1 MEAGGFALRPFLTLP
16 TKKGNRR
23 RGLRQ
28 GKGSHVSQ
36 EVIRE
41 DAAKVPLIYDPR
53 VRSAFFQV
61 LLVVLLGLGIWW
73 IVSNTIENLNRSN
86 ISTGFG
92 FLRGRSGF
100 DIANTLIDYSSDS
113 SYARALLVGVLN
125 TLVVAVAGI
134 VTATIIGFSVGIG
147 RLSRNWLIR
156 KLATGYVEL
165 FRNIPPLLVILFWY
179 QGVLALLPSVRQSIA
194 LPFGSYLNNRG
205 FYLPSLNWEPGAW
218 LVAVAFVVAAAL
230 IWYVARR
237 ARVRQEATGQQFPV
251 FWVSVL
257 IVIALPL
264 LAFLLAGMPA
274 TVEYPQKG
282 TFNLTGGLNIK
293 PEFLS
298 LYLAL
303 SFYTASFIA
312 EIVRAGVL
320 GVPKGQTEAFSALGV
335 RPNVGLRLVIVP
347 QAMRIIIPPLTSQ
360 YLNLTKNSSL
370 AVAIGYPDLYA
381 IGGTILNQTGQAIEV
396 VVIFMVV
403 YLSISIITSLL
414 MNWFNAKMALPER

>member
-1 MEAGGFALRPFLTLP
+1 
-16 TKKGNRR
+16 
-23 RGLRQ
+23 
-28 GKGSHVSQ
+28 VSQ
-36 EVIRE
+36 EAIRE
-41 DAAKVPLIYDPR
+41 DVARVPLIYDPK

-61 LLVVLLGLGIWW
+61 LLVVLLGFGIWW
-73 IVSNTIENLNRSN
+73 IADNTIENLRRSN
-86 ISTGFG
+86 ISTGFA
-92 FLRGRSGF
+92 FLRGRAGF
-100 DIANTLIDYSSDS
+100 DIANTLISYSSDS
-113 SYARALLVGVLN
+113 SYGRALVVGILN
-125 TLVVAVAGI
+125 TLAVAAAGI
-134 VTATIIGFSVGIG
+134 VTATIIGFLVGIG
-147 RLSRNWLIR
+147 RLSNNWLIR
-156 KLATGYVEL
+156 KVATAYVEL

-179 QGVLALLPSVRQSIA
+179 QGVLALLPNVRGSIA
-194 LPFGSYLNNRG
+194 LPLGAYLNNRG
-205 FYLPSLNWEPGAW
+205 FYLPAVNWEPGSW
-218 LVAVAFVVAAAL
+218 LVALAVVVAAGL

-237 ARVRQEATGQQFPV
+237 ARARQMATGQQFPV
-251 FWVSVL
+251 FWVSLL
-257 IVIALPL
+257 IIVALPL

-282 TFNLTGGLNIK
+282 TFNLTGGINIK

-320 GVPKGQTEAFSALGV
+320 GVPRGQTEAFSALGM
-335 RPNVGLRLVIVP
+335 RSGVGLRLVIVP

-381 IGGTILNQTGQAIEV
+381 VGGTILNQTGQAIEV